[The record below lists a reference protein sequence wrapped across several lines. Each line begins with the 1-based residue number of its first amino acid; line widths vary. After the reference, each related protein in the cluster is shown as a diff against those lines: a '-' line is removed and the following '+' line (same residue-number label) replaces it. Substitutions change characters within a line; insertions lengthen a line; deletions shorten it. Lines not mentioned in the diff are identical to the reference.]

1 MDIRLQEVKVFLY
14 RILLVYFSYTI
25 CRLLF
30 YYFNQDLIQVTG
42 FMQLLELCY
51 FGLRFDNTA
60 IAYTNMPFIL
70 LSILPIIKIT
80 SEGYQ
85 RFLIWIYFTFNTL
98 GMLIN
103 FIDFAYYRFNLNRMM
118 MNVMETIQSESNKS
132 VLLFH
137 FLATYFHLLILFVV
151 ILVAWIWA
159 YKKVKVIPFGIL
171 SYTKYTLSSLIFF
184 FGTVTLTIMGARGGD
199 FKKSTRPIS
208 LIDAMD
214 NIDNPQ
220 HADLVLNSTFT
231 LIRTINKN
239 KFKKSN
245 RYSEQEVNQILSPIK
260 QYPQAE
266 KLEPKPNVIIFILES
281 MGREYWGT
289 LNEGYDI
296 PDFVSYTPFLDSLSK
311 QSLIFPNAFATS
323 RKSIHGMPSILAGIP
338 SFEVS
343 YASSPYAKQKVQ
355 SIVSVANDLDYDTS
369 FFHGASNGSM
379 GFLGFSNTL
388 GFNHYY
394 GRTEFNDEK
403 EFDGFWGIWDEP
415 FLQYMKSVLDTKST
429 PFLSTVFT
437 ITSHEP
443 YIIPKKYDGQFDKGF
458 IPMHQCVGYTDYAL
472 KQFFEKSK
480 KEPWFENTIFVFTAD
495 HGNQSHFPFYEETV
509 NRFANPIMFYKPN
522 DTLKG
527 IDNTLASHMDI
538 FPTIADLIGY
548 EEPFRSWGR
557 SLISDE
563 QQSPFVINY
572 FSGGSYFMMDEKY
585 ICVHDGGKA
594 IGFYDSK
601 DKNMQ
606 NNLIAERND
615 SMNQLEKK
623 CGVFLQNYFN
633 SIVDN
638 KMHPIK
644 SEE

>member
-30 YYFNQDLIQVTG
+30 YYFNQDLIQVKG
-42 FMQLLELCY
+42 LGQLLELCY

-60 IAYTNMPFIL
+60 VAYTNMPFIL

-85 RFLIWIYFTFNTL
+85 KFLIWIYFTFNAL

-103 FIDFAYYRFNLNRMM
+103 FIDFAYYRFNLNRIM
-118 MNVMETIQSESNKS
+118 MNAMETIQSESNKS

-137 FLATYFHLLILFVV
+137 FLATYFYLIILFVV
-151 ILVAWIWA
+151 ILVFWIWA
-159 YKKVKVIPFGIL
+159 YKKVQIVPSGII
-171 SYTKYTLSSLIFF
+171 SYTQYTLSSLIFF
-184 FGTVTLTIMGARGGD
+184 FGSVALTIMGARGGD

-214 NIDNPQ
+214 NVDNPQ

-239 KFKKSN
+239 KFKKSS
-245 RYSEQEVNQILSPIK
+245 RYSEQEVDQILRPIK

-266 KLEPKPNVIIFILES
+266 KLEPQPNVVIFILES
-281 MGREYWGT
+281 MGREYWGA
-289 LNEGYDI
+289 LNEGNDI

-355 SIVSVANDLDYDTS
+355 SIVSVANDLDYNTS

-429 PFLSTVFT
+429 PFLSAVFT
-437 ITSHEP
+437 VTSHEP
-443 YIIPKKYDGQFDKGF
+443 YIIPQKYDGQFDKGF

-509 NRFANPIMFYKPN
+509 NRFANPIMLYKPSGE
-522 DTLKG
+522 LKG
-527 IDNTLASHMDI
+527 IDNALASHMDV

-606 NNLIAERND
+606 NNLIDERNK
-615 SMNQLEKK
+615 SMDLLEKK
-623 CGVFLQNYFN
+623 CGIFLQNYFN

-638 KMHPIK
+638 KMNLTK

>member
-159 YKKVKVIPFGIL
+159 YKKVKVIPSGIL

-214 NIDNPQ
+214 NVDNPQ

-266 KLEPKPNVIIFILES
+266 N
-281 MGREYWGT
+281 
-289 LNEGYDI
+289 
-296 PDFVSYTPFLDSLSK
+296 
-311 QSLIFPNAFATS
+311 
-323 RKSIHGMPSILAGIP
+323 
-338 SFEVS
+338 
-343 YASSPYAKQKVQ
+343 
-355 SIVSVANDLDYDTS
+355 
-369 FFHGASNGSM
+369 
-379 GFLGFSNTL
+379 
-388 GFNHYY
+388 
-394 GRTEFNDEK
+394 
-403 EFDGFWGIWDEP
+403 
-415 FLQYMKSVLDTKST
+415 
-429 PFLSTVFT
+429 
-437 ITSHEP
+437 
-443 YIIPKKYDGQFDKGF
+443 
-458 IPMHQCVGYTDYAL
+458 
-472 KQFFEKSK
+472 
-480 KEPWFENTIFVFTAD
+480 
-495 HGNQSHFPFYEETV
+495 
-509 NRFANPIMFYKPN
+509 
-522 DTLKG
+522 
-527 IDNTLASHMDI
+527 
-538 FPTIADLIGY
+538 
-548 EEPFRSWGR
+548 
-557 SLISDE
+557 
-563 QQSPFVINY
+563 
-572 FSGGSYFMMDEKY
+572 
-585 ICVHDGGKA
+585 
-594 IGFYDSK
+594 
-601 DKNMQ
+601 
-606 NNLIAERND
+606 
-615 SMNQLEKK
+615 
-623 CGVFLQNYFN
+623 
-633 SIVDN
+633 
-638 KMHPIK
+638 
-644 SEE
+644 

>member
-80 SEGYQ
+80 SKGYQ

-159 YKKVKVIPFGIL
+159 YKKVKVIPSGII
-171 SYTKYTLSSLIFF
+171 SYTKYILSSLIFF

-214 NIDNPQ
+214 NVDNPQ

-245 RYSEQEVNQILSPIK
+245 RYSEQEVNQILRPIK

-266 KLEPKPNVIIFILES
+266 KLVPKPNVVIFILES
-281 MGREYWGT
+281 MGREYWGAF
-289 LNEGYDI
+289 NEGNDI

-343 YASSPYAKQKVQ
+343 YASSPYAKQEVQ

-394 GRTEFNDEK
+394 GRAEFNDEK

-437 ITSHEP
+437 VTSHEP
-443 YIIPKKYDGQFDKGF
+443 YIIPQKYDGQFDKGF

-472 KQFFEKSK
+472 KQFFDKSK

-509 NRFANPIMFYKPN
+509 NRFATPIMLYKPN
-522 DTLKG
+522 GELKG

-623 CGVFLQNYFN
+623 CGIFLQNYFN

-638 KMHPIK
+638 KMHTIK

>member
-30 YYFNQDLIQVTG
+30 YYFNQDLIQVKG
-42 FMQLLELCY
+42 LGQLLELCY

-60 IAYTNMPFIL
+60 VAYTNMPFIL

-85 RFLIWIYFTFNTL
+85 KFLIWIYFTFNAL

-103 FIDFAYYRFNLNRMM
+103 FIDFAYYRFNLNRIM
-118 MNVMETIQSESNKS
+118 MNAMETIQSESNKS

-137 FLATYFHLLILFVV
+137 FLATYFYLIILFVV
-151 ILVAWIWA
+151 ILVVWIWA
-159 YKKVKVIPFGIL
+159 YKKVQIVPSGII
-171 SYTKYTLSSLIFF
+171 SYTQYTLSSLIFF
-184 FGTVTLTIMGARGGD
+184 FGSVALTIMGARGGD

-214 NIDNPQ
+214 KVDNPQ

-239 KFKKSN
+239 KFKKSS
-245 RYSEQEVNQILSPIK
+245 RYSIQEVDQILSPIK
-260 QYPQAE
+260 QYSQVD
-266 KLEPKPNVIIFILES
+266 KLEPQPNIVIFILES
-281 MGREYWGT
+281 MGREYWGA
-289 LNEGYDI
+289 LNEGNDI

-369 FFHGASNGSM
+369 FFHGAANGSM

-394 GRTEFNDEK
+394 GRTEFNDDR

-415 FLQYMKSVLDTKST
+415 FLQYMKSVLDKKST
-429 PFLSTVFT
+429 PFLSTIFT
-437 ITSHEP
+437 VTSHEP
-443 YIIPKKYDGQFDKGF
+443 YVIPEKYDGQFDKGF
-458 IPMHQCVGYTDYAL
+458 IPMHQCVGYTDYSL
-472 KQFFEKSK
+472 KQFFEKCK
-480 KEPWFENTIFVFTAD
+480 EEPWFENTIFVFTAD
-495 HGNQSHFPFYEETV
+495 HGNQTHFPFYEETV
-509 NRFANPIMFYKPN
+509 NRFANPIMLYKPN
-522 DTLKG
+522 RAFKG
-527 IDNTLASHMDI
+527 VDNRLASHMDI
-538 FPTIADLIGY
+538 YPTIADLIGY
-548 EEPFRSWGR
+548 DQPFRSWGK
-557 SLISDE
+557 SLISDD

-606 NNLIAERND
+606 NNLIDKRNE
-615 SMNQLEKK
+615 SMNRLEKK

-638 KMHPIK
+638 KMYPTK
-644 SEE
+644 TEE